1 MQSVLPTVLF
11 AVCAW
16 LASLPARAH
25 FPILIHDAGLGVTNG
40 VVTVIVAAG
49 HPFEL
54 EMEAAPRPE
63 RLWALDAR
71 GRVTNLTAALQPTLF
86 RGDTNAGAWQIRF
99 EPGRGDTV
107 IALDNAPSVDRA
119 QRSLYREYV
128 KVCLHRRMQEG
139 WSQRTGQALEI
150 VPLTRPYGL
159 RAGMVFSGRL
169 LRGDTPV
176 AEAEVYCERLNDR
189 RPAATA
195 LPPEP
200 LTTFVVRT
208 DADGRFVV
216 SLPDAGWWVLG
227 AYVEDLGKV
236 RHETE
241 EYRLEGFAGLWLKVE
256 PDPPAR

>member
-1 MQSVLPTVLF
+1 MQPVLPIVLF

-16 LASLPARAH
+16 LASLTARAH
-25 FPILIHDAGLGVTNG
+25 FPILIHDAELGATNG
-40 VVTVIVAAG
+40 VVTITVAAG

-54 EMEAAPRPE
+54 EMEAAPPPE

-86 RGDTNAGAWQIRF
+86 RGDTNAGAWQVRF
-99 EPGRGDTV
+99 EPARGDTV
-107 IALDNAPSVDRA
+107 IALDGVQEVDRA
-119 QRSLYREYV
+119 LKSLYREYV
-128 KVCLHRRMQEG
+128 KVCLHRGLQGG
-139 WSQRTGQALEI
+139 WNQRTGQPLEI

-169 LRGDTPV
+169 LRGDAPV
-176 AEAEVYCERLNDR
+176 ADAEVYCERLNDR
-189 RPAATA
+189 RPAAA
-195 LPPEP
+195 QWPPEP
-200 LTTFVVRT
+200 LITFVVRT

-227 AYVEDLGKV
+227 AYAEDLGKV
-236 RHETE
+236 RHQNE

-256 PDPPAR
+256 SN